1 MNRVVTK
8 IQNNSMHPCR
18 YGGGAIIY
26 YVSYIPVSH
35 TGTGVPSYM
44 HQHMIPW
51 MWLTV
56 ALLLHLSAVA
66 PFSIPFSS
74 QRRWIQQSPPR
85 GAATDDADAKD
96 VEDNTWSAMLLE
108 RLALTP
114 EDAAAVR
121 LNLPNALTITPAQI
135 NDTLSWLEE
144 RLELSQANLRDIVL
158 GYPGV
163 LELSLETNLK
173 PTVTFFAD
181 ALGDSKNVDA
191 LLAGLLCDSP
201 RLLEY
206 NLNKRLIP
214 RFARVKD
221 LLNGNA
227 IDVASLRAIA
237 TKTNSRFEEWLQQEV
252 EIVESGIPKDNLRKL
267 GFTKNDGD
275 TKPDCNI
282 TTQQPDNN
290 RDGQSAF
297 VVLSNLQSGGNIG
310 NIVRSASVFGVAE
323 CIVVGQKRFRLTG
336 DHGARFDLPR
346 KHMWSHAEAQDYLKR
361 KKGGVRIYGIEIV
374 PDAAPIMKYDRDTG
388 VVTFPFD
395 RQYSGA
401 AFIFGNEG
409 AGLSTKQ
416 REICDEFLFIPQT
429 RGGTKDGGGS
439 ASMNVACAAAVILQ
453 AYCTWAGY
461 SDAKREGEKFV
472 VE

>member
-1 MNRVVTK
+1 
-8 IQNNSMHPCR
+8 
-18 YGGGAIIY
+18 
-26 YVSYIPVSH
+26 
-35 TGTGVPSYM
+35 
-44 HQHMIPW
+44 MIPW

-56 ALLLHLSAVA
+56 VLLLHLSAVA
-66 PFSIPFSS
+66 TFSIPLSS
-74 QRRWIQQSPPR
+74 QRRWIQQSTPR
-85 GAATDDADAKD
+85 GATTDDADAKH
-96 VEDNTWSAMLLE
+96 VEDDATWSSMLLE

-114 EDAAAVR
+114 ENATAVR
-121 LNLPNALTITPAQI
+121 LNLPNALTITPEQI
-135 NDTLSWLEE
+135 NETLSWLEE
-144 RLELSQANLRDIVL
+144 RLDLSQANLRDIVL

-163 LELSLETNLK
+163 LELSLERNLK
-173 PTVTFFAD
+173 PTVSFFAD
-181 ALGDSKNVDA
+181 ALGDSNDDDA

-221 LLNGNA
+221 LLNRNA

-237 TKTNSRFEEWLQQEV
+237 TKTNSRFEEWLKH
-252 EIVESGIPKDNLRKL
+252 VESGIPKDDLRKL

-275 TKPDCNI
+275 TKPDSNI
-282 TTQQPDNN
+282 TPQQPDNN
-290 RDGQSAF
+290 SDGPLAF

-310 NIVRSASVFGVAE
+310 NIVRSASIFGVAE
-323 CIVVGQKRFRLTG
+323 CIVVGQKRYRLTG
-336 DHGARFDLPR
+336 DHGARLDLPR
-346 KHMWSHAEAQDYLKR
+346 KHMWSHAEAQDYLKC
-361 KKGGVRIYGIEIV
+361 KKGGIRIYGIEIV
-374 PDAAPIMKYDRDTG
+374 LDAAPIMKYDRDTG

-409 AGLSTKQ
+409 AGLSDKQ

-461 SDAKREGEKFV
+461 SDAPRDGEKFV

>member
-1 MNRVVTK
+1 
-8 IQNNSMHPCR
+8 
-18 YGGGAIIY
+18 
-26 YVSYIPVSH
+26 
-35 TGTGVPSYM
+35 M
-44 HQHMIPW
+44 HQQMIAW

-56 ALLLHLSAVA
+56 VLLLHLSAVA
-66 PFSIPFSS
+66 PFSIPLSS

-85 GAATDDADAKD
+85 GAATDD
-96 VEDNTWSAMLLE
+96 VEDDTWSAMLLE

-121 LNLPNALTITPAQI
+121 LNLPNALTIAPEQI
-135 NDTLSWLEE
+135 DETLSWLEE

-173 PTVTFFAD
+173 PTVSCFAD
-181 ALGDSKNVDA
+181 ALGDSKNDDA

-206 NLNKRLIP
+206 NVNKRLIP

-227 IDVASLRAIA
+227 IDVASLRAIV
-237 TKTNSRFEEWLQQEV
+237 TKTNSRFEEWLEQELEPREV
-252 EIVESGIPKDNLRKL
+252 EGSGIPKDDLRKL
-267 GFTKNDGD
+267 TKNDSD
-275 TKPDCNI
+275 TRPDCNI
-282 TTQQPDNN
+282 TPQQPNNN
-290 RDGQSAF
+290 RDEQLAF

-310 NIVRSASVFGVAE
+310 NIVRSASIFGVAE
-323 CIVVGQKRFRLTG
+323 CIVVGQKRYRLTG
-336 DHGARFDLPR
+336 DHGSRFDLPR
-346 KHMWSHAEAQDYLKR
+346 RHMWSHAEAKDYLKC

-374 PDAAPIMKYDRDTG
+374 PDAAPIMKYDRGTG

-409 AGLSTKQ
+409 AGLSAKQ

-429 RGGTKDGGGS
+429 RGGTRDGGGS

-461 SDAKREGEKFV
+461 SDAPRVGEKFV